1 MSRVFAPIAFAAIGL
16 YTDTPAAAM
25 CFETMTGNSVDALA
39 HRAGR
44 AVIAKSSRL
53 DIEIGGAIYRNIDT
67 GEYRADCQIQNG
79 LQKRLSVSLKHDMNK
94 EVWVAI
100 WHTHGA
106 RSSHTKFSKTD
117 ISLAESRGVEI
128 FLTVDRRVTRRYE
141 PSHMSTENI
150 AIR

>member
-1 MSRVFAPIAFAAIGL
+1 MPRIFAPIAFAITGL
-16 YTDTPAAAM
+16 YANMSSAAL

-39 HRAGR
+39 HRAGKT
-44 AVIAKSSRL
+44 VIAKSSRL
-53 DIEIGGAIYRNIDT
+53 DIEIGGAIYRNLDT
-67 GEYRADCQIQNG
+67 GEYRADCQIQTG
-79 LQKRLSVSLKHDMNK
+79 LQKQLSVSLKHDMNK

-117 ISLAESRGVEI
+117 IALAESRGVAI
-128 FLTVDRRVTRRYE
+128 FLTVDRRTTRRHQ
-141 PSHMSTENI
+141 PSPTSTENI